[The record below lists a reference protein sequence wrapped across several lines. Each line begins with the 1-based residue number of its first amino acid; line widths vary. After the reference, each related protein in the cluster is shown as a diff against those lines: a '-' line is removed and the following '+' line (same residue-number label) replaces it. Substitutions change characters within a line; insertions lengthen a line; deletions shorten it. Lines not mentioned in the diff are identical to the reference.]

1 MSNVK
6 TAVSL
11 DIHLFQQ
18 AEQAAV
24 ELELSRSG
32 LYARALAE
40 FLHRYEAKRIQEK
53 VNAVLADVD
62 DAEDLEFLSAARRHL
77 ATLLPNEW

>member
-1 MSNVK
+1 MPNVK
-6 TAVSL
+6 TAVSI
-11 DIHLFQQ
+11 DMNLFQE
-18 AEQAAV
+18 AEQAAS

-40 FLHRYEAKRIQEK
+40 FLHRREAKQIQEK
-53 VNAVLADVD
+53 VNAVLADVE

-77 ATLLPNEW
+77 GSLLPNEW